1 VGFEPTIS
9 AGERP
14 KTYALERTATGTGTI
29 NINSPNNLVK
39 KNSQTLDRN
48 IFLITDER
56 YISMAAY
63 IDLYIVIMERDGY
76 DLTALYRHIH
86 SITGVFKREFLWRHK
101 QERDLR
107 EPFASINAVFPRRS
121 A

>member
-1 VGFEPTIS
+1 
-9 AGERP
+9 
-14 KTYALERTATGTGTI
+14 
-29 NINSPNNLVK
+29 
-39 KNSQTLDRN
+39 
-48 IFLITDER
+48 
-56 YISMAAY
+56 MAAY

-121 A
+121 AWETEALQTLSVACVRYQPHHKSAAPQLAIQCRL